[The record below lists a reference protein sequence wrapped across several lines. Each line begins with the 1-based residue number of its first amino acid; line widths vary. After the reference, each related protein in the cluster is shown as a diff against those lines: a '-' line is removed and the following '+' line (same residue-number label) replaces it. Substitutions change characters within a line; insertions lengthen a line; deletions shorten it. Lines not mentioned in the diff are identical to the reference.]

1 MKDFYRVRSASNNN
15 KQAVINV
22 RHIVMIEPLFDG
34 DRTSVLLDSGSF
46 YIVEEPYE
54 SFAEKLLQSKNNG
67 AENLYDVK
75 EYQFADNNNG

>member
-1 MKDFYRVRSASNNN
+1 MKDFYRVMLASNN
-15 KQAVINV
+15 KRQAVINI

-34 DRTSVLLDSGSF
+34 DCTSVLLDRGSY

-54 SFAEKLLQSKNNG
+54 SFAEKLLQSKNND

-75 EYQFADNNNG
+75 EFQFADDNNG